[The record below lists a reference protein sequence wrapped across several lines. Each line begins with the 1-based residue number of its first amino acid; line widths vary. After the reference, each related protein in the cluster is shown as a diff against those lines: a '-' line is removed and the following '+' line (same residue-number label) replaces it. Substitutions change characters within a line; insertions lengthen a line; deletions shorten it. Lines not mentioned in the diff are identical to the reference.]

1 MFGIGL
7 PELFIIVVIAII
19 VIGPDKLPDL
29 ARAVG
34 KGIGEFRRAT
44 DEIKS
49 SFDADDDLREI
60 KTQLNTAKDEMTSMV
75 REQTKDLDVDNLT
88 KSLEDGTLF
97 NNKSDEVQKA
107 DEAAATGETD
117 AAETEPGVDYNV
129 DAPAKKDTLPTTEA

>member
-7 PELFIIVVIAII
+7 PELFIIVIIAII

-60 KTQLNTAKDEMTSMV
+60 KTQLNKAKDEMTSMV

-97 NNKSDEVQKA
+97 EDKSNKAQKT
-107 DEAAATGETD
+107 DEAAGPVETD
-117 AAETEPGVDYNV
+117 AAETEPEVDSNV
-129 DAPAKKDTLPTTEA
+129 DAPAKKDTLPATEA